1 MERKSNAWK
10 EGIMMKQNF
19 EMFVDKLQTAF
30 DGVYKNLVN
39 ESIKNVQEE
48 IRIIKK
54 GRRIIAVYYVNGKCV
69 RHANAKCSK
78 EDVFKF
84 EYGSKLAFKRMWG
97 DPDA

>member
-1 MERKSNAWK
+1 MNDLTTALQCAFENLYEALTGDYGAK
-10 EGIMMKQNF
+10 EK
-19 EMFVDKLQTAF
+19 D
-30 DGVYKNLVN
+30 
-39 ESIKNVQEE
+39 EE

-54 GRRIIAVYYVNGKCV
+54 GRRITAAYFIDGKCV

-78 EDVFKF
+78 EDKFNF